1 MSKRI
6 FWGGLAALLSVVVI
20 WLGGIYYAITAG
32 ILTML
37 ALHEYAE
44 LLKKQNLRPQTG
56 LLAVISL
63 VLLTVIFIMAQNP
76 QMLPGQFPK
85 NCERFLTLALVIVFF
100 ITLGFE
106 LVRDDPDQGLINAA
120 ANLFGAVYIG
130 FMVAYILL
138 LRFIS
143 RDNGL
148 FYIIFLTFITWAN
161 DTTAFFVGVK
171 FGKRKLSPRISPKK
185 TVEGSIGGLVGGI
198 GTALILGVLFQKP
211 LFFFGILGALVVIA
225 GQFGDLVESIIK
237 RNAGVKDSGSFLPGH
252 GGVLD
257 RIDSLLLAA
266 PVLYYIIVYVAPFFH
281 LSI

>member
-6 FWGGLAALLSVVVI
+6 FWGGLAALSSVVII
-20 WLGGIYYAITAG
+20 WLGGIYYAVIAG
-32 ILTML
+32 VLTLL

-44 LLKKQNLRPQTG
+44 LLKKQNLRPQTA
-56 LLAVISL
+56 LLAIISL
-63 VLLTVIFIMAQNP
+63 GLLTVIFIMAQNP
-76 QMLPGQFPK
+76 RMLPGQFPK

-106 LVRDDPDQGLINAA
+106 LLRGDPDQGLINAA

-130 FMVAYILL
+130 FMFAYILL

-143 RDNGL
+143 SENGL
-148 FYIIFLTFITWAN
+148 FYIIFTTFVTWAN
-161 DTTAFFVGVK
+161 DTAAFFIGIK
-171 FGKRKLSPRISPKK
+171 FGKHKLSPRISPKK
-185 TVEGSIGGLVGGI
+185 TVEGSIGGLSGGI
-198 GTALILGVLFQKP
+198 VTALVLAALFQKP

-225 GQFGDLVESIIK
+225 GQFGDLIESIIK

-257 RIDSLLLAA
+257 RFDSLLLAA
-266 PVLYYIIVYVAPFFH
+266 PVFYYAIVYVAPFFN
-281 LSI
+281 LA